1 MKCPHCQGDMKR
13 GTTPF
18 HVDRKGCHLT
28 LDNIPAWVCSQCG
41 EPFFEEREV
50 DAIQDL
56 IRSIEEKTRAMALT
70 A

>member
-1 MKCPHCQGDMKR
+1 MKCSHCQAQIER
-13 GTTPF
+13 VTTAF
-18 HVDRKGCHLT
+18 HIDRRDYHAI
-28 LDNIPAWVCSQCG
+28 LDSVPTWVYSQCG

-56 IRSIEEKTRAMALT
+56 IRSVEEKTRAIALT